1 MIHDSYAVHA
11 GELSNGENC
20 TDVLFASLREAFV
33 DMYVNNNPLSDLRE
47 SILEIVDKV
56 PEPPKMGTLDITK
69 VTESEFFF
77 S

>member
-11 GELSNGENC
+11 GELSNGKNC

-33 DMYVNNNPLSDLRE
+33 DMYVNNNPLNDLRDCVQE
-47 SILEIVDKV
+47 VVKDI
-56 PEPPKMGTLDITK
+56 PEPPAFGALDIEQVK
-69 VTESEFFF
+69 ESEFFF